1 MLTPQ
6 IEAALSLQQF
16 FEPRGWKWCVIGGLA
31 VQRWGQ
37 PRQTLDADVALLTG
51 FGSEESY
58 VDELLSQFQPRHQ
71 TAREF
76 ALTRRVLLA
85 YSGSGVPIDIAL
97 SGLPFEERVI
107 ERSSLWQPAVDTTL
121 RTCSAE
127 DLIVY
132 KAFAARGVD
141 WFDIEGVLMRQ
152 GERLDIQLILREIA
166 PLAELKEEPEIVE
179 RLRAMIK
186 QHK

>member
-16 FEPRGWKWCVIGGLA
+16 FETRGWKWCVIGGLA

-107 ERSSLWQPAVDTTL
+107 ERSSLWQPAVDTAL